1 MQGPGRC
8 IYFLDGDKLD
18 QFIGQYDEGQ
28 KHGYV
33 EYRWANGDIYKGN
46 W

>member
-8 IYFLDGDKLD
+8 IYFLDGGKQD
-18 QFIGQYDEGQ
+18 QFIGQYDSSQ
-28 KHGYV
+28 KHGYG
-33 EYRWANGDIYKGN
+33 EYRWANGDIYKGM